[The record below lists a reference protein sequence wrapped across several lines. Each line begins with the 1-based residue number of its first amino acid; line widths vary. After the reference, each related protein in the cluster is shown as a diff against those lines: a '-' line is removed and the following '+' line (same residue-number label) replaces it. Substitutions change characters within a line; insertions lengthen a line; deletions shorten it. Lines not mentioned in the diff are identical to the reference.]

1 MGFRRHKVGMISDQL
16 PAGDGY
22 AMSKYVIA
30 ETDTMTWTVKS
41 REVLI
46 AFGGMRNS
54 VPSKEVWISR
64 DMGVNWQK
72 GSSLLQLP
80 DYMPAVSGASLL
92 VFDKTLEVGRVAPRA
107 VKPITQ
113 WDCPYLYLFGG

>member
-1 MGFRRHKVGMISDQL
+1 MGFRRHKVGQEHGTALVSEQP

-72 GSSLLQLP
+72 GSSRL
-80 DYMPAVSGASLL
+80 
-92 VFDKTLEVGRVAPRA
+92 RVPVA
-107 VKPITQ
+107 
-113 WDCPYLYLFGG
+113 CL